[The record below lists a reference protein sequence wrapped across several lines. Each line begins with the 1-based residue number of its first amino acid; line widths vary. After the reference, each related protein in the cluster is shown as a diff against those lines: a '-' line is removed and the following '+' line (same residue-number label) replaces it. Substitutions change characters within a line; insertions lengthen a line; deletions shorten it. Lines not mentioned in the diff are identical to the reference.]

1 MDQLL
6 EVGAEES
13 WRVINDYGLY
23 LDICHFSIALMGAKK
38 KLGSTAREKPL
49 ISAGVSV
56 FACFLSGFT
65 LNFLCGLPILGS
77 LQATTTLFLI
87 AVLWMLMNFII
98 PDIFDKIFNFPP
110 VLIVL
115 VAGKELL
122 RNKKIYGSIDK
133 ALKIYPESFHIIA
146 FLGLVGCA
154 AGGAL
159 THYLT
164 AIQNKSFT
172 GNQKPALATKFSVIF
187 AIFHTCATM
196 EIPFFGW
203 LPSRAE
209 VCFIQFSV
217 VAPILIAEKFGLV
230 MDPFQP
236 FQNVLYK
243 VFVGMG
249 DEAEPVEKSEPA
261 PVKTSSKKSRKTKK
275 E

>member
-1 MDQLL
+1 MEQLL

-13 WRVINDYGLY
+13 WRAINDYGFY

-49 ISAGVSV
+49 ISAGVSI

-77 LQATTTLFLI
+77 LQATTTLYLI
-87 AVLWMLMNFII
+87 AALWMLMNFII
-98 PDIFDKIFNFPP
+98 PDIFDKIYNFPP

-133 ALKIYPESFHIIA
+133 ALKIYPESFHIVA
-146 FLGLVGCA
+146 FLGVVGCA

-164 AIQNKSFT
+164 AVQNKSFT

-196 EIPFFGW
+196 KIPFFGW

-217 VAPILIAEKFGLV
+217 IAPILIAEKFGLV
-230 MDPFQP
+230 LDPFQP
-236 FQNVLYK
+236 FQNILYK
-243 VFVGMG
+243 VFVSMG
-249 DEAEPVEKSEPA
+249 DETTVEKSQPA
-261 PVKTSSKKSRKTKK
+261 AVKTSPKKNRKSKK